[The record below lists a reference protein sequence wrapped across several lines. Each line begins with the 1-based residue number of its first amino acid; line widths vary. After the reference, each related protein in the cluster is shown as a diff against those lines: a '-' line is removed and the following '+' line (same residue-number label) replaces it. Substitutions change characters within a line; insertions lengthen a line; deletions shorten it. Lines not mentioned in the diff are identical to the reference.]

1 MKIARLL
8 PPLLMLA
15 VLLLPTPLLAQ
26 LRFQEGR
33 HYTTVPTP
41 TAPALAPAGRIE
53 VTEVF
58 SYICNH
64 CYEWQGLVE
73 KLKASLPQDAVLTY
87 VHAGFNQHWPLFQR
101 AHLTA
106 QRLGI
111 ADRNHKRLFTDVWE
125 TREFP
130 FLDKATGRPRPTPPT
145 MADFARFYSKG
156 GGVTEAEFL
165 KSASSPQIDAAV
177 KRADSLIKAWGVGAT
192 PSFVVAGRHLV
203 QTESVSS
210 EKELHDLVG
219 YLVTLERNRLKKAA
233 APAPAPAK

>member
-1 MKIARLL
+1 MKMARLL
-8 PPLLMLA
+8 PALLMLTVMLA
-15 VLLLPTPLLAQ
+15 PTPLLAQ

-33 HYTTVPTP
+33 HYITVPTP
-41 TAPALAPAGRIE
+41 ASPSPAPAGKVE

-73 KLKASLPQDAVLTY
+73 QLKASLPQDAVLTY
-87 VHAGFNQHWPLFQR
+87 LHAGFNQHWPLFQR

-106 QRLGI
+106 QKLGI
-111 ADRNHKRLFTDVWE
+111 ADRNHKRMFTAVWE

-130 FLDKATGRPRPTPPT
+130 FLDKTTGRPLANPPT

-156 GGVTEAEFL
+156 GGVTEADFL
-165 KSASSPQIDAAV
+165 KAATSAEINSAV
-177 KRADSLIKAWGVGAT
+177 QRTDSLIKGWRVSGTPTFLVG
-192 PSFVVAGRHLV
+192 GRYQV
-203 QTESVSS
+203 QADAVSS

-219 YLVTLERNRLKKAA
+219 YLVGLERSRLKKAA
-233 APAPAPAK
+233 APAK

>member
-8 PPLLMLA
+8 PALLMLG
-15 VLLLPTPLLAQ
+15 VLLAPTPLLAQ

-33 HYTTVPTP
+33 HYTTVATP
-41 TAPALAPAGRIE
+41 LPAGLAPAGKVE

-64 CYEWQGLVE
+64 CYEWQELVE
-73 KLKASLPQDAVLTY
+73 QMKASLPQDAVLTY

-106 QRLGI
+106 QKLGI
-111 ADRNHKRLFTDVWE
+111 ADRDHKRLFTAVWE

-130 FLDKATGRPRPTPPT
+130 FIDKRTGRPLANPPS

-156 GGVTEAEFL
+156 GGVTEAQFL
-165 KSASSPQIDAAV
+165 KAATSPEIDAAV
-177 KRADSLIKAWGVGAT
+177 QRTDALIKGWRVGAT
-192 PSFVVAGRHLV
+192 PTFLVGGRYQV
-203 QTESVSS
+203 QADSVTS
-210 EKELHDLVG
+210 EKELHELVG
-219 YLVTLERNRLKKAA
+219 FLVSLERSRLKKAA
-233 APAPAPAK
+233 ATAK